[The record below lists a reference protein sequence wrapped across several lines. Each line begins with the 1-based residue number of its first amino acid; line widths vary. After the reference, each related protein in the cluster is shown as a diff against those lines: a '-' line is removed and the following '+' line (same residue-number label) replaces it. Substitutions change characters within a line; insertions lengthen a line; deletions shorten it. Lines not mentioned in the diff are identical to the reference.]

1 MNDVWEIMSDYLYF
15 VSHHYQLK
23 IYAFVL
29 MSNHFHLLAST
40 PEINLSEILNYF
52 MRETSREIGRLS
64 GRINQIYGARNHKT
78 LLPSFHYYMNTYKY
92 IYRNPVRA
100 KICNDVVEY
109 PYSTL
114 HGLLGL
120 RRMIIPMAEDTLLF
134 KGELDESHL
143 LWLNTPS
150 IAEHEDEMRRALR
163 RSVFKLPK
171 TKDRRKSE
179 LETTLL

>member
-1 MNDVWEIMSDYLYF
+1 
-15 VSHHYQLK
+15 
-23 IYAFVL
+23 
-29 MSNHFHLLAST
+29 
-40 PEINLSEILNYF
+40 
-52 MRETSREIGRLS
+52 
-64 GRINQIYGARNHKT
+64 
-78 LLPSFHYYMNTYKY
+78 MNTYKY